1 MPQRLY
7 KPLLID
13 SVLAQVAL
21 TKQRFVGF
29 DGKVCASNAIALG
42 ICDSDTD
49 QGQYAPVAVSGIL
62 LIEAASAIL
71 QGSKVASDASG
82 KAVTGYSLD
91 VCNGYALDAA
101 TASGDI
107 IRIVRGI

>member
-1 MPQRLY
+1 MPHPY
-7 KPLLID
+7 KTLLID

-29 DGKVCASNAIALG
+29 DGKVCAANVLALG
-42 ICDSDTD
+42 VCDVDTD
-49 QGQYAPVAVSGIL
+49 QGQYAPVAISGIL
-62 LIEAASAIL
+62 LIEAASAIT

-82 KAVTGYSLD
+82 KAVTGYTID
-91 VCNGYALDAA
+91 TCNGYALDAA
-101 TASGDI
+101 TAAGDI